1 MSRSTHQ
8 LSFSSVLLALPL
20 LIVATAGLAQDYAY
34 DPADVENRRSAF
46 IDRMV
51 REREFDRGVL
61 ADIFGTVTIQQ
72 SALNA
77 ISRPAERVVPWYE
90 YREIFLNERRIQAG
104 AEFWAEHE
112 TLVMDTSAR
121 FGVEPEMILAILGIE
136 SLFGERMGT
145 YRVVDALSTLAFAY
159 PPRADFFA
167 GELESF
173 LTIFSEEGPEVL
185 DAVGSYAGAM
195 GAGQFI
201 PSSYRAY
208 AVDADGDG
216 RRDLW
221 QNWGDI
227 LASIA
232 NYLSVHG
239 WQPGQPVAVP
249 AEQGSAPG
257 LAPGNR
263 LGLDRTVGSLRE
275 EGYLFDPSLPNDLDA
290 MLVALEASDTQTAYT
305 IGLNNFHVIT
315 RYNRSVKYALAAVE
329 LSEAIAQAYRDLTA
343 ARGGQ

>member
-1 MSRSTHQ
+1 MSGSRGNISVGLGLCLTTVAMSNM
-8 LSFSSVLLALPL
+8 SF
-20 LIVATAGLAQDYAY
+20 AQDYEY
-34 DPADVENRRSAF
+34 DASDVEARRSSF
-46 IDRMV
+46 IERMV
-51 REREFDRGVL
+51 DEREFDRELLTNILGQ
-61 ADIFGTVTIQQ
+61 ATIQQ

-90 YREIFLNERRIQAG
+90 YRNIFLNEQRISAG
-104 AEFWAEHE
+104 VAFWVDHE
-112 TLVMDTSAR
+112 ALLMETSER
-121 FGVEPEMILAILGIE
+121 FGVDPEMILAILGIE

-167 GELESF
+167 SELEAF
-173 LTIFSEEGPEVL
+173 LIIYNEEGSSVL

-208 AVDADGDG
+208 AIDADGDG

-232 NYLSVHG
+232 NYLSRHG
-239 WQPGQPVAVP
+239 WEANQPVAVA
-249 AEQGSAPG
+249 AELGTAQAVAPN
-257 LAPGNR
+257 NR
-263 LGLDRTVGSLRE
+263 LGLDQTVGTLRE
-275 EGYLFDPSLPNDLDA
+275 QGFEFDASLANDLDA
-290 MLVALEASDTQTAYT
+290 MLVAVERDATDTAYFV
-305 IGLNNFHVIT
+305 GLNNFHVIT

-329 LSEAIAQAYRDLTA
+329 LGEAIERAYLQRQLRDGDPL
-343 ARGGQ
+343 